1 MIPPLF
7 VYYRRQPAGRRRRL
21 GLLLPVFLLYPILLA
36 LYFVLVPVALVAA
49 VRRPGGIRA
58 VLWSGP
64 TAAVAICA
72 ARGTSLKLR
81 SDGQL
86 LHIRVW

>member
-7 VYYRRQPAGRRRRL
+7 VYYRRQLAGRRRRL
-21 GLLLPVFLLYPILLA
+21 GLLLPVFLLYPILVA
-36 LYFVLVPVALVAA
+36 LYFVLLPVALVTAA
-49 VRRPGGIRA
+49 RRPGGISA

-64 TAAVAICA
+64 MVAAAICST
-72 ARGTSLKLR
+72 RGTSLKVR
-81 SDGQL
+81 SDDHV